1 MRTCPNRI
9 AVSSNGLTISEQ
21 SRHIRVNATLWED
34 CKNAKSIAGF
44 HLNLL
49 ILDSTVTRYTISMSA
64 GQGNCCLPRWYIL
77 NWLLCMSGLAAWLS
91 NHQGSQSACPM
102 ERDVLWW
109 TPAVSGEL
117 AAEFCE
123 WTEIFLN
130 GCQYFRWP
138 WELTV
143 TITYRGDRAS
153 VTFVFASGQEA
164 ERVFSSGF
172 FLRDNWKI
180 SEFSAR
186 HHVSFKECF
195 LVMTYHNSVYIRL
208 IWRNLEVGQLNFTE
222 EWSKS

>member
-21 SRHIRVNATLWED
+21 SRHIGVNTTLWEY
-34 CKNAKSIAGF
+34 CKKSKCIAAF

-49 ILDSTVTRYTISMSA
+49 ILDSSFTRYTISMSA

-77 NWLLCMSGLAAWLS
+77 NWLLCMSGLAARLS
-91 NHQGSQSACPM
+91 SHQGSQSACPR

-109 TPAVSGEL
+109 ICAVSGGL

-123 WTEIFLN
+123 RTEIVLN
-130 GCQYFRWP
+130 GCQDFRWP

-143 TITYRGDRAS
+143 TITYRGNRAS

-164 ERVFSSGF
+164 ECVF
-172 FLRDNWKI
+172 
-180 SEFSAR
+180 
-186 HHVSFKECF
+186 HPCCF
-195 LVMTYHNSVYIRL
+195 LCEN
-208 IWRNLEVGQLNFTE
+208 
-222 EWSKS
+222 